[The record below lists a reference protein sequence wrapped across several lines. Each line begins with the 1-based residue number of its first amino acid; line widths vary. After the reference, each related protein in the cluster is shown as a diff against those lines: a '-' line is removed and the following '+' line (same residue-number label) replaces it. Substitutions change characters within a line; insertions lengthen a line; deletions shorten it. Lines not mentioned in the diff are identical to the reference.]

1 MKKKLSPNLLFAT
14 QIYHEKLV
22 TSKPQTTSLLKDI
35 KLECYQIQRMD
46 IEGLKWS
53 EKNYKNGY
61 TSYSSQDQIHHLSSS
76 FHDLEKK
83 ITKHVDKYLKRLEY
97 NAKAENLKM
106 TDFWVNIMGQNAI
119 HTAHIHPHSVISGT
133 FYVSKPQKSS
143 GIQFQDP
150 RLAQMM
156 NAPFVK
162 SEAQAHLQRFV
173 TLYPEAGD
181 VVLFESWLMHEVPL
195 NISKEPRIS
204 VSFNYDWK

>member
-1 MKKKLSPNLLFAT
+1 MKKKSTANLLFAT
-14 QIYHEKLV
+14 QIYHEKLIP
-22 TSKPQTTSLLKDI
+22 SKPQNLSLLKDI

-61 TSYSSQDQIHHLSSS
+61 TSYSSQDQIHQLSST
-76 FHDLEKK
+76 FHNLERK
-83 ITKHVDKYLKRLEY
+83 IAKHVDKYLKSLDY
-97 NAKAENLKM
+97 NTSVDHLKM

-119 HTAHIHPHSVISGT
+119 HTAHIHPNSVISGT
-133 FYVSKPQKSS
+133 FYVSKPKNSS

-150 RLAQMM
+150 RLAQLM
-156 NAPFVK
+156 NSPALK
-162 SEAQAHLQRFV
+162 QDAQNHNRRFV
-173 TLYPEAGD
+173 TVYPEAGD